1 MVVVADRPHEGHPSL
16 ERAAPQGARGRDG
29 GIPALATVVLLE
41 TTARDR
47 LSGSR
52 ETDPRDDQVDVQRP
66 EHDQALH
73 LAARLI
79 RL

>member
-1 MVVVADRPHEGHPSL
+1 MVVVADRPDEGHPPL
-16 ERAAPQGARGRDG
+16 ERAATQGARGRDR
-29 GIPALATVVLLE
+29 GIAALATLVLLE
-41 TTARDR
+41 TAARDR

-52 ETDPRDDQVDVQRP
+52 EADPRDDQVDVQRP

-79 RL
+79 R